1 MKQEFSSSEK
11 ISLEN
16 LNKTHSQCF
25 QKSVQKDF
33 SFKVRQ
39 LLKEMGLSDM
49 TNENPQKFSKS
60 NDTTK
65 SYLYM
70 IERIKEQLET
80 NINEQFYIYKS
91 KVQAIEAQDKRKQMI
106 KLEKMKAD
114 RYKDLVEIGK
124 ALVKQCEDPSE
135 LPGAEKE
142 FFKTPKVLENESDLL
157 KKAWT
162 ESLKAQS
169 LAQA

>member
-16 LNKTHSQCF
+16 LNQTHSQCF

-39 LLKEMGLSDM
+39 LLKEMGLADM
-49 TNENPQKFSKS
+49 TSENPSKFSKS

-65 SYLYM
+65 GYLYM

-91 KVQAIEAQDKRKQMI
+91 KV
-106 KLEKMKAD
+106 
-114 RYKDLVEIGK
+114 
-124 ALVKQCEDPSE
+124 
-135 LPGAEKE
+135 
-142 FFKTPKVLENESDLL
+142 
-157 KKAWT
+157 
-162 ESLKAQS
+162 
-169 LAQA
+169 

>member
-16 LNKTHSQCF
+16 LNQTHSQCF

-39 LLKEMGLSDM
+39 LLKEMGLADM
-49 TNENPQKFSKS
+49 TSENPSKFSKS

-65 SYLYM
+65 EYLYM

-91 KVQAIEAQDKRKQMI
+91 KV
-106 KLEKMKAD
+106 
-114 RYKDLVEIGK
+114 
-124 ALVKQCEDPSE
+124 
-135 LPGAEKE
+135 
-142 FFKTPKVLENESDLL
+142 
-157 KKAWT
+157 
-162 ESLKAQS
+162 
-169 LAQA
+169 